1 MKMTCDF
8 CFRRCSIP
16 EGEHGWCRMRKCE
29 GGRIVSEH
37 YGEIP
42 AIALDPVEKKPLYH
56 FLPGTMTLSFGASG
70 CNLSCRFCQNWQL
83 SQKHEKGGSV
93 DPCDAAAYA
102 VLNGIPSVSFTYSE
116 PLVWQDWMM
125 ETARNAAEEGIRTIM
140 VTNGEASP
148 EAIERLVPLI
158 SAFNIDLKGDDG
170 FYRSICSG
178 RIAPV
183 LDMIGSVISH
193 GKHAEITTMVIES
206 IHTSRMISEMGKLL
220 RNLGVSVWH
229 LTRFFPQYKMN
240 NIPPTSELYLAR
252 MLDAAKESGIPFIY
266 PGNSTFRART
276 KCPSC
281 GHILREAPGKPVGDG
296 FCPRCG
302 TPIYGVWE

>member
-1 MKMTCDF
+1 MKTICDF
-8 CFRRCSIP
+8 CFRRCNLS
-16 EGEHGWCRMRKCE
+16 EGERGWCRMRKCD
-29 GGRIVSEH
+29 GGKVVPEH

-42 AIALDPVEKKPLYH
+42 AIAIDPVEKKPLYH

-83 SQKHEKGGSV
+83 SQEHEDGGSAG
-93 DPCDAAAYA
+93 DAAAYA
-102 VLNGIPSVSFTYSE
+102 VLKGIPSISFTYSE
-116 PLVWQDWMM
+116 PLVWQDWMI
-125 ETARNAAEEGIRTIM
+125 EAARTAAEDGIRTIM

-240 NIPPTSELYLAR
+240 NIPPTSELYLAE
-252 MLDAAKESGIPFIY
+252 MLKAAEESGIPFIY
-266 PGNSTFRART
+266 PGNSTLRART
-276 KCPSC
+276 SCPSC
-281 GHILREAPGKPVGDG
+281 GHVLREAPGKPVGDG
-296 FCPRCG
+296 ICPHCG
-302 TPIYGVWE
+302 TPVYGVWE